1 MPVAGGS
8 GCTRA
13 QQPMITPRAHPHS
26 PATPFG
32 RAMAVIKS
40 NSTVADATQWAGS
53 KKQWTSGSAI
63 GLDGACVD
71 KKWSTW
77 VWQRQKQDVL

>member
-1 MPVAGGS
+1 MHTS
-8 GCTRA
+8 
-13 QQPMITPRAHPHS
+13 
-26 PATPFG
+26 ATADDYPTCPSAFSSNAT

-40 NSTVADATQWAGS
+40 NATVADATQWAGS

-63 GLDGACVD
+63 GLEGACVD